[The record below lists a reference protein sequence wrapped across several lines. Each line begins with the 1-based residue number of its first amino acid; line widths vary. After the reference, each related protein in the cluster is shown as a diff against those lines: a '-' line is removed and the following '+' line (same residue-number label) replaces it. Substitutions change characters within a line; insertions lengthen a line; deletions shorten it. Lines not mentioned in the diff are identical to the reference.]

1 MTAMTEPR
9 TMQRD
14 DYTFADAATYR
25 RMAQAR
31 QAELIAELI
40 VSASRAV
47 KRTFGGL
54 YAYFAERMAR
64 AKAYDQLMSLDE
76 RMLKDIGINRGDVP
90 MIIEGV
96 MPYGRYRG
104 PANENLGLPANA
116 NRPRTAA

>member
-1 MTAMTEPR
+1 M
-9 TMQRD
+9 
-14 DYTFADAATYR
+14 
-25 RMAQAR
+25 
-31 QAELIAELI
+31 IAELI
-40 VSASRAV
+40 VTASRAV
-47 KRTFGGL
+47 KRAFAGL
-54 YAYFAERMAR
+54 HALVVERLAR
-64 AKAYDQLMSLDE
+64 AKAYDQLMSLDD